1 MDNQFNF
8 NISLSV
14 LNHLGR
20 NLYRNVITVIG
31 EAISNSWDADATN
44 VRSIPDVDTRLAERL
59 ASLEERIAQ
68 LESENFELKS
78 RLLSLNYEN
87 DKVVEENRALKKE
100 NEALIQENEVL
111 QDTNF
116 ELMKKLGI
124 MD

>member
-1 MDNQFNF
+1 MPNWQQ
-8 NISLSV
+8 ILTAVLSS
-14 LNHLGR
+14 G
-20 NLYRNVITVIG
+20 VITALITAVTVRKKNN
-31 EAISNSWDADATN
+31 ADADATN
-44 VRSIPDVDTRLAERL
+44 VRSILDVDTRLAERL

-78 RLLSLNYEN
+78 RLLSLNHEN

-124 MD
+124 ID